1 MKNSPFLLALLC
13 LYSCVFAAAAFAEE
27 SLFIQPFRAK
37 VYAKPT
43 ITAEVLGTVDSGF
56 QFDSAGNEG
65 RWVKL
70 LFKGKLGFIPA
81 VQAAKNPPLGKS
93 VIKVEESAPKLSARS
108 RASASTAVVAGVKGL
123 TYEDRA
129 RISQGERSDFE
140 ALDKVDSLKISPEEL
155 KQFELEG
162 GKQ

>member
-1 MKNSPFLLALLC
+1 MENRRLLLIFFGIFYFSL
-13 LYSCVFAAAAFAEE
+13 VVIAFSEE
-27 SLFIQPFRAK
+27 YLFIQPFRAK
-37 VYAKPT
+37 IYAKPS

-56 QFDSAGNEG
+56 QFLSAGNEG

-70 LFKGKLGFIPA
+70 LFKGTQGFIPA
-81 VQAAKNPPLGKS
+81 VQASKNPPLGKS
-93 VIKVEESAPKLSARS
+93 VVKTAEAAPKLSARS
-108 RASASTAVVAGVKGL
+108 RASASTAVVAGMKGL

-129 RISQGERSDFE
+129 RISQGERCDFE

-155 KQFELEG
+155 NQFELEG